1 MITAKDEL
9 SHVADCVSEAEAV
22 VYLAAP
28 ELLAACRKA
37 RLALAPLVG
46 RYDTALAEILE
57 ILSGAI
63 AQTEGLAGEGGEV

>member
-9 SHVADCVSEAEAV
+9 SHIADCVSEQEAV
-22 VYLAAP
+22 VYLAGP

-46 RYDTALAEILE
+46 RYDAELLPVLE
-57 ILSGAI
+57 ILNGAI
-63 AQTEGLAGEGGEV
+63 AQAEGRAGEGGDA